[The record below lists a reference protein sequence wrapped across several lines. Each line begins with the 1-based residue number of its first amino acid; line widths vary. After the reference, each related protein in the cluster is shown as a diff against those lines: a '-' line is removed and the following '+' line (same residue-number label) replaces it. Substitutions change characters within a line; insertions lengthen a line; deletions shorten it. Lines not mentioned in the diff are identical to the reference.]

1 MDAES
6 NRTTLELNCLF
17 AHTFTAT
24 RHTNSFHEQ
33 TFKATREFFSATPH
47 PFAAYAQLSLQPA
60 RSAPR
65 YRHPCGPAIDP
76 APPSPAVCAQT
87 RLPFRPQR
95 PFRPTVSEVIVSAR
109 PSSPATRR
117 SFLAIRRSFL
127 AIRRSVLATRRSF
140 LATRAQITPTR
151 EPFLATEQ
159 TSKPRLKLAPTI
171 PLCLLPANR
180 QACQPRT

>member
-6 NRTTLELNCLF
+6 NRITVESNCLF

-47 PFAAYAQLSLQPA
+47 PFAAHEHLSLQPA
-60 RSAPR
+60 RFAPR

-76 APPSPAVCAQT
+76 APPPPAVCAQT
-87 RLPFRPQR
+87 RLPSRSQR
-95 PFRPTVSEVIVSAR
+95 PIGPAVCEVIA
-109 PSSPATRR
+109 ATRPFPR
-117 SFLAIRRSFL
+117 AARRVCLA
-127 AIRRSVLATRRSF
+127 ARRSF